1 MAKKFTA
8 GHSKCN
14 KCKADAQ
21 GSMYRTNDGDRICRD
36 CALVLLKEHE
46 YEM

>member
-21 GSMYRTNDGDRICRD
+21 GSMYRTND
-36 CALVLLKEHE
+36 EHE